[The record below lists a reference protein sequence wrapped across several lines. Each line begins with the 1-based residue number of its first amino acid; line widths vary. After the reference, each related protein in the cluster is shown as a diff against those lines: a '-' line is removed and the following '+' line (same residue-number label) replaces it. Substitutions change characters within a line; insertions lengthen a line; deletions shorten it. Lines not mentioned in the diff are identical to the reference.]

1 MACEFVSNQLMKYIA
16 IQQIGVKFSRL
27 APNNIDVYDVGEI
40 AKLVPYAGF
49 EHRIV
54 EFQPKSFAA
63 NHEHEHQ
70 ETVVAFGGELTLYY
84 IEEDEQTKSLVL
96 NPTGGQKV
104 LVTLKSHVKHAIV
117 NHSPHPATLMYW
129 TDVAPVEA
137 VKHMIFDPSSLK

>member
-1 MACEFVSNQLMKYIA
+1 MSTIVV
-16 IQQIGVKFSRL
+16 QQIAAKFSRP
-27 APNNIDVYDVGEI
+27 APNDIDVYDVAEM

-63 NHEHEHQ
+63 NHEHVHR

-84 IEEDEQTKSLVL
+84 VDEEGQTKNMIL
-96 NPTGGQKV
+96 NPNGKQKL
-104 LVTLKSHVKHAIV
+104 LVTITSHTKHAIV

-129 TDVAPVEA
+129 TDIAPVEA
-137 VKHMIFDPSSLK
+137 VKHPIFDPSSLK

>member
-1 MACEFVSNQLMKYIA
+1 MSNIL
-16 IQQIGVKFSRL
+16 IQQINVKFSRPV
-27 APNNIDVYDVGEI
+27 PNNIDVYDVSEI
-40 AKLVPYAGF
+40 AKLVPYEGF

-63 NHEHEHQ
+63 NHEHAHQ

-84 IEEDEQTKSLVL
+84 IEKDEQTKSLVL

-104 LVTLKSHVKHAIV
+104 LVNIKSHVKHTIV

-137 VKHMIFDPSSLK
+137 VKHMIFDPNSLHNT

>member
-1 MACEFVSNQLMKYIA
+1 MEMSNIL
-16 IQQIGVKFSRL
+16 IQQVNVKFSRP
-27 APNNIDVYDVGEI
+27 APNTIDVYDVSEI
-40 AKLVPYAGF
+40 AKLVPYPGF

-84 IEEDEQTKSLVL
+84 IEGDGQTKSLIL
-96 NPTGGQKV
+96 NPAVDQKV
-104 LVTLKSHVKHAIV
+104 LVTIHSHVKHVIV

-129 TDVAPVEA
+129 TDIAPVEA
-137 VKHMIFDPSSLK
+137 VKHMIFDPSLLNQK

>member
-1 MACEFVSNQLMKYIA
+1 MGMSN
-16 IQQIGVKFSRL
+16 IQIQKINVKFSRP

-63 NHEHEHQ
+63 NHEHAHQ
-70 ETVVAFGGELTLYY
+70 ETTVAFGGELTLYY
-84 IEEDEQTKSLVL
+84 IEEDGQTKSLIL
-96 NPTGGQKV
+96 NPSGDQKV
-104 LVTLKSHVKHAIV
+104 LVTILSHVKHAIV

-129 TDVAPVEA
+129 TDIAPVEA
-137 VKHMIFDPSSLK
+137 VKHMIFDPHSLT

>member
-1 MACEFVSNQLMKYIA
+1 MSNIL
-16 IQQIGVKFSRL
+16 IQQINVKFTRP

-40 AKLVPYAGF
+40 ARLVPYAGF

-63 NHEHEHQ
+63 NHEHAHQ

-96 NPTGGQKV
+96 NPTSGQKV
-104 LVTLKSHVKHAIV
+104 LVTIKSHVKHAIV
-117 NHSPHPATLMYW
+117 NHSSHPASLMYW
-129 TDVAPVEA
+129 TDIAPVEA
-137 VKHMIFDPSSLK
+137 TKVMVFDSKSLS